1 MRIRTVQVLNRSRLG
16 FRGAILLGFAFI
28 DIVYGLTLLLPSA
41 ETRRGSAYAW
51 RSEFLP
57 TELWGVLWV
66 LVGVFLIT
74 QAWAR
79 RDRAAFAV
87 AIAIKLAWMMV
98 ALGSWIVGPVPPSQA
113 LSLVAIFGAF
123 AWVAFVASLWSEPI
137 TSRTVTTMS
146 NDDQGGRE

>member
-28 DIVYGLTLLLPSA
+28 DVIYGLTLLLPSA

-57 TELWGVLWV
+57 TEAWGALWT

-74 QAWAR
+74 QAFAR

-87 AIAIKLAWMMV
+87 AIAIKLAWMIV
-98 ALGSWIVGPVPPSQA
+98 ALGSWIAGPVQPSQA
-113 LSLVAIFGAF
+113 LAIVGIFGAF
-123 AWVAFVASLWSEPI
+123 AWVAFVVSLWSEPI

-146 NDDQGGRE
+146 DDQGGNE